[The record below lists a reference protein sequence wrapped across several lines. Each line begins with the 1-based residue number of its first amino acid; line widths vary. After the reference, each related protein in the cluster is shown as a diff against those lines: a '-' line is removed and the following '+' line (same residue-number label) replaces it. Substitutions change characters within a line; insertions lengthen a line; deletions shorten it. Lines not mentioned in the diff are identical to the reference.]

1 MKFTEIGVIVK
12 PHGLKGAVV
21 VKAEVAYNAQF
32 REFELL
38 YLNQF
43 ESKVP
48 YAIDDLAVLSTTT
61 FKLTLR
67 GVDTVAKAEA
77 LRGTVIFQ
85 QNDLL
90 SFSDEVDWVGMNVVN
105 KDGHAIGEVVDT
117 VENKA
122 QLLLVVTSKAGE
134 EQYIPLVEAFIVKID
149 LKEGSITLD
158 LPEGLLDL

>member
-32 REFELL
+32 RGFELL

-43 ESKVP
+43 ESMVP
-48 YAIDDLAVLSTTT
+48 YAIEDLAVLSTTT

-67 GVDTVAKAEA
+67 GVNSVEKAEA
-77 LRGTVIFQ
+77 LRGTPIFQ

-90 SFSDEVDWVGMNVVN
+90 SFSDEVDWVGMTVVS
-105 KDGHAIGEVVDT
+105 KDGNDIGKVVDT

-122 QLLLVVTSKAGE
+122 QLLLVVQSKTVE
-134 EQYIPLVEAFIVKID
+134 EQYIPLVEAFIVEMD
-149 LKEGSITLD
+149 LKEGTITLD